1 MGFIYRDQ
9 LFVRYNRTNP
19 YSPFLYN
26 VEAFK

>member
-9 LFVRYNRTNP
+9 LFVRYNRKNP
-19 YSPFLYN
+19 YSLFLYN